1 MISSN
6 QAFEIKLQ
14 PASIR
19 EIERIVDLICDQL
32 FINDTYYG
40 SILISLTEVFGLLLN
55 EQQTE
60 SFNVEYKTDYQ
71 MLTFSIYPVDKR
83 IIARFELEVS
93 IDSLKEQDEQTGVFL
108 IKSLVDELTITDE
121 NIVKLNFDISALH
134 NDIYNKRVIHLNYYF
149 NVNKELKTSK
159 DNDKL

>member
-1 MISSN
+1 MISNN
-6 QAFEIKLQ
+6 QVFAIELK

-40 SILISLTEVFGLLLN
+40 SILMALTEVFGLLLK
-55 EQQTE
+55 EQSSE

-71 MLTFSIYPVDKR
+71 ILTISIYPIDKS
-83 IIARFELEVS
+83 IIARFEMEVS
-93 IDSLKEQDEQTGVFL
+93 IDSLQNKDEQTGIFL
-108 IKSLVDELTITDE
+108 IKSLVDELKITED
-121 NIVKLNFDISALH
+121 NIVQLNFDISALH
-134 NDIYNKRVIHLNYYF
+134 NEIYQQRIILLHKFFNANKDVE
-149 NVNKELKTSK
+149 VSK

>member
-1 MISSN
+1 MISNN

-32 FINDTYYG
+32 FINDAYYG
-40 SILISLTEVFGLLLN
+40 SILISLTEVFNLLLD
-55 EQQTE
+55 EQVSE

-71 MLTFSIYPVDKR
+71 VLTFSIYPVNKR
-83 IIARFELEVS
+83 IIARFDLEVS
-93 IDSLKEQDEQTGVFL
+93 IDSLKDKDEQTGIFL
-108 IKSLVDELTITDE
+108 IKSLVDELTITED
-121 NIVKLNFDISALH
+121 NIVQLNFDISALH
-134 NDIYNKRVIHLNYYF
+134 NYIYNERVIHLNNYF
-149 NVNKELKTSK
+149 NVKKELKVSK